1 MNLCKEGG
9 EEHYDE
15 GWTLTFR
22 RQAGV
27 MALQSAFFQD
37 LQNDQ
42 QVLFDFG
49 GMIHM
54 VSHKIQSAM
63 ALYSSDHIQDLML
76 DIGS

>member
-1 MNLCKEGG
+1 
-9 EEHYDE
+9 
-15 GWTLTFR
+15 
-22 RQAGV
+22 